1 MTVRRLA
8 PTTLPRDQGLLGT
21 ALTGGGSGVIVG
33 APRKGNAMARQ
44 LLTMLVPG
52 RTVTKRARGC
62 GHRRHVVPAAVVA
75 AACMVA
81 LMPSAAAA
89 RQPYLRGP
97 FGPATVHR
105 VVRDL
110 GRVGIGVYRPGSA
123 RPVARV
129 RGRRSPVRLTSEQAR
144 TLAFG
149 AWARSGATGSAISAR
164 TGRVRISRHRRVASA
179 IMLAGWAK
187 RARTPSARLAR
198 RLLGTVR
205 WRRYRQVVFP
215 SVVQLLFASD
225 MALHLRPHARRHAH
239 GATAVAAA
247 GGPCS
252 AIEGFVTDQI
262 DAFFASIGRIETD
275 RATIDRLFGSGLLGD
290 VVKGVA
296 DILSIGANAAVDAA
310 HRIVIGGVKVATSA
324 IASTIAGVA
333 SVVAAVNQIANAI
346 LPWAGRI
353 QGAPN
358 PVSKGVGS
366 GVPGILTLTVTA
378 PGSTL
383 QWPAG
388 IADCAGV
395 LGITLP
401 SLVPQ
406 GANVSWD
413 VHNQDP
419 APLLVA
425 GSSQGR
431 LDEHGTSTL
440 PFTTATET
448 PAEAT
453 GDPAIGAVV
462 AVATVHRRDLDQL
475 LDRITDDVFNL
486 IPPLLRNLV
495 APRLRALLRPLIDS
509 AKARIG
515 TVQDIQVAGVEAVR
529 YHTPRE
535 GGSGG
540 GSGGR
545 RTGAFH
551 VVIRWPGA
559 PSAVPPLLDV
569 HTCVG
574 LRGPW
579 SGTLNMGPTTAQL
592 TPTPVRF
599 TTPTALFGMATGA
612 RTDSGVEGEVDKL
625 TLHWNIPV
633 EVSAKPSPAMS
644 FPGAR
649 RRLITV
655 ISTPD
660 VPDQQID
667 TGWVPFTFLAT
678 QSFPIRE
685 GSTACR

>member
-1 MTVRRLA
+1 MRLPVERLDGDGVEPDVAAKPNMGHRLLARELVDVSLRRLPPGRKLLSRKKLHRLPSRVVTRLA

-247 GGPCS
+247 GGRARRSRASSPIRSTPSSRRS
-252 AIEGFVTDQI
+252 AASRPTARRSTD
-262 DAFFASIGRIETD
+262 FSE
-275 RATIDRLFGSGLLGD
+275 
-290 VVKGVA
+290 
-296 DILSIGANAAVDAA
+296 AACW
-310 HRIVIGGVKVATSA
+310 ATSSR
-324 IASTIAGVA
+324 ASPT
-333 SVVAAVNQIANAI
+333 SS
-346 LPWAGRI
+346 RS
-353 QGAPN
+353 AP
-358 PVSKGVGS
+358 
-366 GVPGILTLTVTA
+366 
-378 PGSTL
+378 
-383 QWPAG
+383 
-388 IADCAGV
+388 
-395 LGITLP
+395 
-401 SLVPQ
+401 
-406 GANVSWD
+406 
-413 VHNQDP
+413 
-419 APLLVA
+419 
-425 GSSQGR
+425 
-431 LDEHGTSTL
+431 
-440 PFTTATET
+440 
-448 PAEAT
+448 
-453 GDPAIGAVV
+453 
-462 AVATVHRRDLDQL
+462 
-475 LDRITDDVFNL
+475 
-486 IPPLLRNLV
+486 
-495 APRLRALLRPLIDS
+495 
-509 AKARIG
+509 
-515 TVQDIQVAGVEAVR
+515 
-529 YHTPRE
+529 TPRWT
-535 GGSGG
+535 
-540 GSGGR
+540 R
-545 RTGAFH
+545 RTGSS
-551 VVIRWPGA
+551 
-559 PSAVPPLLDV
+559 SA
-569 HTCVG
+569 
-574 LRGPW
+574 
-579 SGTLNMGPTTAQL
+579 A
-592 TPTPVRF
+592 
-599 TTPTALFGMATGA
+599 
-612 RTDSGVEGEVDKL
+612 
-625 TLHWNIPV
+625 
-633 EVSAKPSPAMS
+633 
-644 FPGAR
+644 
-649 RRLITV
+649 
-655 ISTPD
+655 
-660 VPDQQID
+660 
-667 TGWVPFTFLAT
+667 
-678 QSFPIRE
+678 
-685 GSTACR
+685 